1 MVPPSISPSVI
12 KNLGVSFCN
21 VEESD
26 LTLPALSKKKSVSV
40 PVGKKSIKKKPPT
53 KDEADDKQNK
63 KKPRK

>member
-1 MVPPSISPSVI
+1 
-12 KNLGVSFCN
+12 

-26 LTLPALSKKKSVSV
+26 LTLPALLSKKKSVPV